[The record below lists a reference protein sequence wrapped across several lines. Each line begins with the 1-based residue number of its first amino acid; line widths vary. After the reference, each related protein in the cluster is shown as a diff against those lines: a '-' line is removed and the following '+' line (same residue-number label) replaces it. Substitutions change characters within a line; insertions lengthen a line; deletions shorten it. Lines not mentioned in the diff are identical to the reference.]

1 MEELDKLKRDW
12 QRNDSLFPKFSE
24 ADLYKMLHKKSSS
37 IVKWI
42 LIISI
47 LEFAFWLLISFCM
60 RGSNANKQ
68 LENLD
73 IQYITTPMT
82 IIGYLIILYFFYRF
96 YINYRK
102 ITATDNVKKLMATIL
117 NTRRAVNQYIIV
129 NIVWIIISCIVIFT
143 IYFYKDERLNE
154 ALHQSEKNG
163 TETTFYLIYIIGT
176 VISLAAFIGIIW
188 GFYKLIYGILLKRLH
203 KNYNELK
210 KIDF

>member
-1 MEELDKLKRDW
+1 MEELDKLKKDW
-12 QRNDSLFPKFSE
+12 QSSAALFPKFSE

-47 LEFAFWLLISFCM
+47 LEFAFWLLISLCM
-60 RGSNANKQ
+60 RGSNANRQ

-82 IIGYLIILYFFYRF
+82 VIGYVIILYFFFRF
-96 YINYRK
+96 YTNYRK

-143 IYFYKDERLNE
+143 IYFYKDETLNE
-154 ALHQSEKNG
+154 ALHRSEANG
-163 TETTFYLIYIIGT
+163 TEMKFYLIYILGT
-176 VISLAAFIGIIW
+176 IFSLAMFIGLIW
-188 GFYKLIYGILLKRLH
+188 LFYKLIYGLLLKRLH
-203 KNYNELK
+203 RNYNELK